1 MGVRI
6 HFCLLSHEEW
16 EHRCVKQSQHWCMS
30 TLDTSHKYTYIYIVS
45 IQPHISRPE
54 LQKQK
59 WSFAQKKFISMEL
72 RMVIKFCRKLQH
84 WNFEDIGKSLRC
96 WSLLWLPRD
105 QYRPCRSRQMRMEV
119 TIRGTSISF
128 RDARRLLPNLYQFP
142 ITAFVTA
149 RLLLEID
156 FIKLTTC
163 SSSVDYI
170 FDDPQCTVGN

>member
-1 MGVRI
+1 MRNGNIDAWSKANIGVCLHWIPRTNI
-6 HFCLLSHEEW
+6 HIH
-16 EHRCVKQSQHWCMS
+16 M
-30 TLDTSHKYTYIYIVS
+30 YILFP
-45 IQPHISRPE
+45 IQPYISRPE